1 MATYNVNSAHE
12 FCSAIAGAQSGDII
26 EINSDLDW
34 NDEVE
39 SVTDTIRL
47 SDGDTITGLEIN
59 GNNHAFYNLTSGM
72 IPTTGSGVNIFNF
85 GKSTAIKINGL
96 SFLNCNMGSKSTHII
111 NCIGGC
117 TISNSVIQ
125 GKFKTVPFYGSNDI
139 KIRDSMITVSHAT
152 GQSLSAGSGT
162 STPHFKYCWIRLDD
176 CRWEYNP
183 NVGSAYAFNLEGCYI
198 EGKLSIASAPT
209 NLAVFRNV
217 NNSCIN
223 TTIFL
228 QDETLASFITATDGE
243 DGPSPTILNT
253 DKMTFLQGQTGTNRF
268 KLVTDA
274 QMKDA
279 EYLADIGFDI
289 VP

>member
-39 SVTDTIRL
+39 SVTETIML
-47 SDGDTITGLEIN
+47 SGGDTITGLEIN
-59 GNNHAFYNLTSGM
+59 GNNHAFYNLTAGM
-72 IPTTGSGVNIFNF
+72 LPTTGSGIHIFSF
-85 GKSTAIKINGL
+85 GNSTAIKINGL
-96 SFLNCNMGSKSTHII
+96 SFLNCNMGSKTTHII
-111 NCIGGC
+111 NCLGGC

-125 GKFKTVPFYGSNDI
+125 GKFKSTPFYGNI
-139 KIRDSMITVSHAT
+139 QVRDSMITVSRGT
-152 GQSLSAGSGT
+152 GQSLSGGSGT
-162 STPHFKYCWIRLDD
+162 TSPKLKYCWIRLDD
-176 CRWEYNP
+176 CRWEYNS
-183 NVGSAYAFNLEGCYI
+183 NVGSVYAYNLDTCYI
-198 EGKLSIASAPT
+198 EGKLSIVSAPA

-223 TTIFL
+223 TTISL
-228 QDETLASFITATDGE
+228 QDETLASFITASDGE
-243 DGPSPTILNT
+243 GGPSPTILNT
-253 DKMTFLQGQTGTNRF
+253 DKMTFLQGQTETNRF

-279 EYLADIGFDI
+279 DYLADIGFDI